1 LTTWLKLPY
10 NIHSEIEEYMGQRF
24 YEQQLKALG
33 DCPGNKNPNRRKR
46 KMAWDDD
53 KKAQAVSMYEDMDPC
68 PETSMEIVKGI
79 ADELDESPN
88 GVRMILT
95 KAGVYVKKTPAAK
108 SSSGTTGG
116 GSTRVSKAA
125 AAEALIAILGDAG
138 QDVDEEIISKLTGK
152 ASQYFTAIITKINE
166 A

>member
-1 LTTWLKLPY
+1 
-10 NIHSEIEEYMGQRF
+10 MGDRF
-24 YEQQLKALG
+24 YTQQLKTLG
-33 DCPGNKNPNRRKR
+33 DCPGNKNPNKRTRKV
-46 KMAWDDD
+46 AWDDD
-53 KKAQAVSMYEDMDPC
+53 KKAQAVSLYEEAEPT
-68 PETSMEIVKGI
+68 PETSMEIVKDI
-79 ADELDESPN
+79 AEELDESPN

-116 GSTRVSKAA
+116 GGTRVSKAA
-125 AAEALIAILGDAG
+125 AAEALIAVLGDAG

>member
-1 LTTWLKLPY
+1 
-10 NIHSEIEEYMGQRF
+10 MGQRF
-24 YEQQLKALG
+24 YEQQLKTLG

-46 KMAWDDD
+46 NMAWDDD
-53 KKAQAVSMYEDMDPC
+53 KKAQAVSMYEDMEPC